1 MIQWSSV
8 IKLRP
13 ATVYYIKEILFHYS
27 TEIIKKL
34 LEILFKECRVISLSM
49 ALPRVEIMLKG
60 KQGVVIDL
68 GKI

>member
-34 LEILFKECRVISLSM
+34 LEILFKEFRVISLSM